1 MNIVVIGAGEVGA
14 YITRLLTDPKHQT
27 QSMNV
32 SVIDP
37 DSARI
42 KQLDGVLDATMVK
55 GSGSHPE
62 VLEMAGIDEADLL
75 VAVSS
80 NDEVNLLA
88 NLYARNRGV
97 EKSIIRIEADEIKAS
112 SKEEPW
118 FLGGEQPDLI
128 FDPDEDTARE
138 ISELLDSWGAD
149 EIATLGGGQVVVIGV
164 TITAEA
170 DFCGKS
176 LSQIG
181 AEYEPDWSFL
191 VAALRREGEAK
202 IPRSEETLQA
212 GDHIWLVIKR
222 SEKSKVLETLG
233 FKRKKNKRILLLG
246 GGRTGEFLARRLI
259 KMKFREVT
267 LVESD
272 SARAEELA
280 EKLDG
285 VDIRKGDITDAQ
297 FISEIDAGKYDA
309 AVALTGKDEANVLSC
324 MYAKS
329 LGTDR
334 TIAILHK
341 LKLMDVLDFDVKDVA
356 TFLGV
361 DQDFEVVELKVGAQ
375 SRAVEKKVSE
385 LKLPRDVLI
394 GAFIRDDE
402 PSIVRGSTQLQAND
416 TVLLIA
422 PPEQVDAIRKDY
434 FISESSED

>member
-1 MNIVVIGAGEVGA
+1 
-14 YITRLLTDPKHQT
+14 
-27 QSMNV
+27 MNV

-37 DSARI
+37 DDGRI
-42 KQLDGVLDATMVK
+42 KELDGVLDATMVK

-97 EKSIIRIEADEIKAS
+97 EKSIIRIEANEIKAS
-112 SKEEPW
+112 AKSEPW
-118 FLGGEQPDLI
+118 FLGGERPDLI

-149 EIATLGGGQVVVIGV
+149 EIATLGDGQVVVIGV
-164 TITAEA
+164 TVTAEA
-170 DFCGKS
+170 DFCGKT

-202 IPRSEETLQA
+202 IPRSEETLQM

-246 GGRTGEFLARRLI
+246 GGRTGEFLARRLVN
-259 KMKFREVT
+259 MKFREVT

-272 SARAEELA
+272 PIRAEELA

-341 LKLMDVLDFDVKDVA
+341 LKLMDVLDFADVDSTLSPVTASANRVLRYVHDVKDVA

-361 DQDFEVVELKVGAQ
+361 DQDFEVVELKVGAK
-375 SRAVEKKVSE
+375 SRAVEKKVRQ

-394 GAFIRDDE
+394 GAFIRNDE
-402 PSIVRGSTQLQAND
+402 PSIVRGSTQLHADD

-422 PPEQVDAIRKDY
+422 PPEQVDIIRKDY
-434 FISESSED
+434 FISEPSKD

>member
-1 MNIVVIGAGEVGA
+1 
-14 YITRLLTDPKHQT
+14 
-27 QSMNV
+27 MNV

-259 KMKFREVT
+259 K
-267 LVESD
+267 
-272 SARAEELA
+272 
-280 EKLDG
+280 
-285 VDIRKGDITDAQ
+285 
-297 FISEIDAGKYDA
+297 
-309 AVALTGKDEANVLSC
+309 
-324 MYAKS
+324 
-329 LGTDR
+329 
-334 TIAILHK
+334 
-341 LKLMDVLDFDVKDVA
+341 
-356 TFLGV
+356 
-361 DQDFEVVELKVGAQ
+361 
-375 SRAVEKKVSE
+375 
-385 LKLPRDVLI
+385 
-394 GAFIRDDE
+394 
-402 PSIVRGSTQLQAND
+402 
-416 TVLLIA
+416 
-422 PPEQVDAIRKDY
+422 
-434 FISESSED
+434 